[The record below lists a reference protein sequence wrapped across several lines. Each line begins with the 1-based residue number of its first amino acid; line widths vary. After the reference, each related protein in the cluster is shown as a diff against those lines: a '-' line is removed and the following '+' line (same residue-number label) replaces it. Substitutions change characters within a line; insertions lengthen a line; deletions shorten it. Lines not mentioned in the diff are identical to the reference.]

1 MGKERIH
8 QKSVNPKSLAHV
20 TLDLIYRVH
29 WHLDIVRYL
38 SQRVKPKGRKVEA
51 ETRMYPRA
59 FGCWLGV
66 PMSEKKG
73 KELSLGQSQPVEPL
87 LVSDTGVIPH
97 VSYTVQPPSLRN
109 LLFSLGR
116 SLDIPVQTLQ
126 HIDGD
131 GEVRER
137 MRLFKTPTIIFLGQT
152 PCIQWVISLDKGE
165 RQRNTQTNQLFR
177 STVRVRSK

>member
-1 MGKERIH
+1 
-8 QKSVNPKSLAHV
+8 
-20 TLDLIYRVH
+20 
-29 WHLDIVRYL
+29 
-38 SQRVKPKGRKVEA
+38 
-51 ETRMYPRA
+51 
-59 FGCWLGV
+59 
-66 PMSEKKG
+66 MSEKKG

-137 MRLFKTPTIIFLGQT
+137 MRLFKHL
-152 PCIQWVISLDKGE
+152 
-165 RQRNTQTNQLFR
+165 QLFFWAKHPAFNEF
-177 STVRVRSK
+177 SV